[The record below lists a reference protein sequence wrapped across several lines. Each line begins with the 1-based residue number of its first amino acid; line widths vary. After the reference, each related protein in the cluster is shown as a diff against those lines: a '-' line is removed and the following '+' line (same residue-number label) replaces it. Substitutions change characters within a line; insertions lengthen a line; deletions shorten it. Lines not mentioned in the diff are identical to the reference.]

1 MRLLLKCAFAAA
13 VALTAVPARAQN
25 RILATVN
32 DEAVS
37 QLDVR
42 QRKALTRLLSKN
54 QTLFKGKDADR
65 QILNLLIDEKLKM
78 QEARKLSVSLSSKET
93 SRLVEDAVRQNGY
106 SLEELKAKLKRNN
119 IPFSTV
125 EDMIKADFLF
135 LRAVRKQAGQRADI
149 ADSEIDAKIAEMEKM
164 LKTKQYFLSEIVVP
178 FKNASE
184 DGAAYGRAMQALM
197 ALRDGEPLEKVVAA
211 YSKAPSAQ
219 KGGVLGWIPE
229 TQLTRPVRDELDLM
243 SAGEV
248 STPVKTGNAYK
259 IFILHNVQNPS
270 DMKEQDAYKLAQIFI
285 PSDAKDRS
293 GTLKK
298 LANTNGS
305 CEKFVTFAIQKNQT
319 PRIDLGTLTA
329 AELPAPVL
337 ERVRKA
343 GLLKVTEALPIE
355 SGELRFMAC
364 EKTKASPLPSRDEV
378 RMTLE
383 NARINVLAQRRLRD
397 LRRTAV
403 MDLR

>member
-42 QRKALTRLLSKN
+42 RRKALTRLLSKN
-54 QTLFKGKDADR
+54 QALFKTKDADR
-65 QILNLLIDEKLKM
+65 QILNMLIDEKLKM
-78 QEARKLSVSLSSKET
+78 QEARRLSVSLSSKEL

-106 SLEELKAKLKRNN
+106 STQELKAKLKQND
-119 IPFSTV
+119 IPFSAV

-135 LRAVRKQAGQRADI
+135 LRAVRKQAGPRADI
-149 ADSEIDAKIAEMEKM
+149 ADSEIDAKISEIEKM
-164 LKTKQYFLSEIVVP
+164 LKTKQYFLTEIVVP
-178 FKNASE
+178 VKNAKD

-197 ALRDGEPLEKVVAA
+197 ALRDGERLEKVVAA
-211 YSKAPSAQ
+211 YSKASSAQ
-219 KGGVLGWIPE
+219 KGGVLGWVPE
-229 TQLTRPVRDELDLM
+229 TQLTQPERAELELM

-270 DMKEQDAYKLAQIFI
+270 DLKEQDAYKLAQIFI
-285 PSDAKDRS
+285 PSNAKDRKD
-293 GTLKK
+293 TLKK
-298 LANTNGS
+298 LSRLNGS

-319 PRIDLGTLTA
+319 PRIDLGMLTT

-337 ERVRKA
+337 ERVRRA
-343 GLLKVTEALPIE
+343 GLLKVTEPLPIE

-364 EKTKASPLPSRDEV
+364 EKTKASPLPAREDIK
-378 RMTLE
+378 MQLE